1 MPGDVLGALLAHAID
16 ARAII
21 FVEGR
26 SDAAALDA
34 LTRRLGRDL
43 DGESVAV
50 VAIGGSKNIGRA
62 LALVDGHGAQL
73 AGLCDEREE
82 PDYRFA
88 LERAGFGAVATRD
101 ALESLGFFVCEPDL
115 EGELIA
121 ALGVEAVERVLEAR
135 GELDPFR
142 TFQRQP
148 AWRGREPA
156 EQLRRFLGT
165 HSGRKIG
172 AAPALVDALDLGSV
186 PRPLDGVL
194 ASV

>member
-1 MPGDVLGALLAHAID
+1 MPGDTLGERSARTVG
-16 ARAII
+16 ARAVIL
-21 FVEGR
+21 VEGV

-34 LTRRLGRDL
+34 LARRRGRDL
-43 DGESVAV
+43 ADESVAV

-62 LALVDGHGAQL
+62 LALLDGTSARL

-82 PDYRFA
+82 PDYRFG
-88 LERAGFGAVATRD
+88 LERGGFGAVGTRD

-121 ALGVEAVERVLEAR
+121 ALGVEAVERVLTDR
-135 GELDPFR
+135 NELDAFR

-172 AAPALVDALDLGSV
+172 AAPALVGALDLRCV

>member
-1 MPGDVLGALLAHAID
+1 MPGDLLGASIQYAAL
-16 ARAII
+16 ARAIVL
-21 FVEGR
+21 VEGV
-26 SDAAALDA
+26 SDVGAVDA
-34 LTRRLGRDL
+34 LARRRCRDL
-43 DGESVAV
+43 AAESVAV
-50 VAIGGSKNIGRA
+50 IAIGGSKNIDRA
-62 LALVDGHGAQL
+62 LALLGDTTARL

-82 PDYRFA
+82 PDYRFG
-88 LERAGFGAVATRD
+88 LERAGFGVVATRD

-121 ALGVEAVERVLEAR
+121 ALGVEAVERVLEER
-135 GELDPFR
+135 NELSAFR

-148 AWRGREPA
+148 AWRGREAA

-172 AAPALVDALDLGSV
+172 AAPALVAALDLASV

>member
-1 MPGDVLGALLAHAID
+1 MPGDPLGTLAARTVE
-16 ARAII
+16 ARAIVL
-21 FVEGR
+21 VEGV
-26 SDAAALDA
+26 SDAAAVDA
-34 LTRRLGRDL
+34 LACRRGRDL
-43 DGESVAV
+43 ADESVSV
-50 VAIGGSKNIGRA
+50 VAIGGSKNIDRA
-62 LALVDGHGAQL
+62 LALLGGTSARL

-82 PDYRFA
+82 SDYRSG
-88 LERAGFGAVATRD
+88 LERAGFGAVRTRD

-121 ALGVEAVERVLEAR
+121 ALGVGAVERVLTDR
-135 GELDPFR
+135 GELGAFR

-172 AAPALVDALDLGSV
+172 AAPALVAALDLRCV
-186 PRPLDGVL
+186 PHPLDGVL

>member
-1 MPGDVLGALLAHAID
+1 
-16 ARAII
+16 
-21 FVEGR
+21 
-26 SDAAALDA
+26 
-34 LTRRLGRDL
+34 
-43 DGESVAV
+43 
-50 VAIGGSKNIGRA
+50 
-62 LALVDGHGAQL
+62 
-73 AGLCDEREE
+73 
-82 PDYRFA
+82 
-88 LERAGFGAVATRD
+88 
-101 ALESLGFFVCEPDL
+101 
-115 EGELIA
+115 
-121 ALGVEAVERVLEAR
+121 VEAVERVLEDR